1 MIFDIGILV
10 CLAGIMGLLW
20 NVQRNVQRDMSDLS
34 DRVSKLEGLVE
45 GLLKEQSECPG
56 RMRDALAQAM
66 PTIVDGAIKSI
77 QTSPNQ
83 TIPHITK
90 PHRAAP

>member
-1 MIFDIGILV
+1 MIFDIGVLV
-10 CLAGIMGLLW
+10 CLAGIMGLALMM
-20 NVQRNVQRDMSDLS
+20 RRDMRNLS

-77 QTSPNQ
+77 QT
-83 TIPHITK
+83 K
-90 PHRAAP
+90 PHHT